1 VTPPTTLTT
10 RSTSG
15 WFLDRRTQRFEVV
28 DVDDGRCALLS
39 PLFDLGLGGV
49 EICGNGTQG
58 DDVGAGVGEP
68 VTHRG
73 TNAATTSAHD
83 EGSAAGERDLDRHVC
98 IVAHGEPDFDLEKR
112 THVRVRC
119 EDGLLGDHE
128 IEHFRRS
135 LAMLPAGADALK
147 REEAMVLLG
156 RLRDAT
162 ARLRRVEAGLQE
174 LLDTELGDG
183 AAR

>member
-1 VTPPTTLTT
+1 M
-10 RSTSG
+10 SASS
-15 WFLDRRTQRFEVV
+15 RTVSRISIWISEQVFVY
-28 DVDDGRCALLS
+28 
-39 PLFDLGLGGV
+39 
-49 EICGNGTQG
+49 
-58 DDVGAGVGEP
+58 
-68 VTHRG
+68 
-73 TNAATTSAHD
+73 
-83 EGSAAGERDLDRHVC
+83 
-98 IVAHGEPDFDLEKR
+98 VAKMDFS
-112 THVRVRC
+112 
-119 EDGLLGDHE
+119 GDHE